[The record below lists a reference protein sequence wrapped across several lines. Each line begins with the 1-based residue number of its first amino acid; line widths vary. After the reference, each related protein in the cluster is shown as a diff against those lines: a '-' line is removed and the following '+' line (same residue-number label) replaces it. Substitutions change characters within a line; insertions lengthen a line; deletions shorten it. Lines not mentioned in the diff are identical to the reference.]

1 VEDERQPDPGP
12 VQRMLEPDAEPA
24 MSRPPALETRG
35 LSKRFGEIQ
44 ANDRIDLELRAGE
57 IHAILGENGAGKS
70 VLAKTLY
77 GVTVPDEGTILCDGR
92 EVVIDSPAKGRA
104 LGIGLVFQDFRL
116 IPALSVLENVLLSLP
131 THGIRL
137 RRRAVT
143 AQIGDAAERYGL
155 KIRSRAR
162 VRDLSMGERQQV
174 EILKLLLSGARVM
187 ILDEP
192 TSLLAPQ
199 EVDAL
204 GRVLRELRN
213 EGLAL
218 ALITH
223 KLVDVRTMCDRVT
236 VLRGGVVQVRGLD
249 PAGLDDAKL
258 VEAVVGR
265 HLPQLRTRP
274 RQPPPDDTPALEAVA
289 IDVEAE
295 RGRLALTGVGLTVA
309 RGEIVGVA
317 GVSGSGQRELADVA
331 LGLRRIRAGAL
342 TILGHDLS
350 DGRPAKVLAAGAAG
364 VSEDP
369 LATDVVRGLTVT
381 EHMALSR
388 LELRRRALGY
398 DWHALE
404 RQVDELPEASILKI
418 ADGARQV
425 STLSGGN
432 VQRVMLCRAF
442 AHDPGFL
449 VAAYP
454 TRGLDL
460 ANVMAAQELLIRHAR
475 AGAGVLLM
483 SEDLDELFLLSDRIV
498 VLHAG
503 RVVASVDPDLIERH
517 DVGSLML
524 GLAA

>member
-1 VEDERQPDPGP
+1 VEDQRQADPGP
-12 VQRMLEPDAEPA
+12 VQGMPEPGPDRA
-24 MSRPPALETRG
+24 MSHPLALETRG

-44 ANDRIDLELRAGE
+44 ANDGIDLELRARE

-77 GVTVPDEGTILCDGR
+77 GVSVPDEGTILRDGR

-131 THGIRL
+131 THGMRL

-143 AQIGDAAERYGL
+143 AQI
-155 KIRSRAR
+155 
-162 VRDLSMGERQQV
+162 RDLSMGERQQV

-331 LGLRRIRAGAL
+331 LGLRRIRAGRL
-342 TILGHDLS
+342 SILGRDVS

-388 LELRRRALGY
+388 LELRKRALGY

-442 AHDPGFL
+442 ARDPGFL

>member
-1 VEDERQPDPGP
+1 DPP
-12 VQRMLEPDAEPA
+12 RAVD
-24 MSRPPALETRG
+24 RPPALETRG
-35 LSKRFGEIQ
+35 LSKRFGDIQ
-44 ANDRIDLELRAGE
+44 ANDGIDLQLRAGE

-77 GVTVPDEGTILCDGR
+77 GVGRPDGGTILRDGD
-92 EVVIDSPAKGRA
+92 EVVVDSPAKARA

-131 THGIRL
+131 TGGMRL
-137 RRRAVT
+137 QRRVVT
-143 AQIGDAAERYGL
+143 TQIGHAAERYGL
-155 KIRSRAR
+155 KIRPRAR
-162 VRDLSMGERQQV
+162 IRDLSMGERQQV

-204 GRVLRELRN
+204 GRVLRELRE

-223 KLVDVRTMCDRVT
+223 KLVDVRAMCDRVT

-265 HLPQLRTRP
+265 HLPQIRTHP
-274 RQPPPDDTPALEAVA
+274 RQPAPDATPALQAVG

-295 RGRLALTGVGLTVA
+295 KGRLALSGVSLMVA

-331 LGLRRIRAGAL
+331 LGLRRIRAGTLAV
-342 TILGHDLS
+342 LGHDVS
-350 DGRPAKVLAAGAAG
+350 DGRPAKVLGAGAAG

-388 LELRRRALGY
+388 LVLRRRGLGY
-398 DWHALE
+398 DWRALE
-404 RQVDELPEASILKI
+404 RQVAELPETHILKI
-418 ADGARQV
+418 ADGARLV

-442 AHDPGFL
+442 AREPGFI

-460 ANVMAAQELLIRHAR
+460 ANVMAAQELLLRHAR

-503 RVVASVDPDLIERH
+503 RVVASVDPDATERR